1 MYTRKLV
8 VSMFLRRSDANY
20 HSSNLEH
27 RNALKLKLNIW
38 DGKTIDKDTDP
49 ESHTIYCK
57 RKIESKHNQ

>member
-1 MYTRKLV
+1 MNRLSTV
-8 VSMFLRRSDANY
+8 N
-20 HSSNLEH
+20 NLQD
-27 RNALKLKLNIW
+27 ALKLKLNIW